1 MDLIARLDEARN
13 RWNILDHPFYRR
25 WECGELS
32 RSELAA
38 YAAEYRHAVVA
49 LAQAAQTAAPL
60 AGPVHAAEE
69 RAHVELWDDF
79 GASVGADLKHRNLPT
94 TDRCVA
100 AWTAGRT
107 PVEALAVLY
116 AIEAGQP
123 EVSRTKLAGLV
134 EHYGFTAG
142 SPETAYFAL
151 HAERDRD
158 HADHSRDLLERN
170 ARPADRDRLVAVAE
184 AALVGNWTLLD
195 GVDR

>member
-1 MDLIARLDEARN
+1 MDLIDRLDAARS

-32 RSELAA
+32 RSELAT

-49 LAQAAQTAAPL
+49 LAQAAETAAPL
-60 AGPVHAAEE
+60 AGLDHAAEE
-69 RAHVELWDDF
+69 RAHIELWDDF
-79 GASVGADLKHRNLPT
+79 GASVGANLKHASLPE

-100 AWTAGRT
+100 AWTAGSGAL
-107 PVEALAVLY
+107 EALAVLY

-134 EHYGFTAG
+134 DHYGFTAG
-142 SPETAYFAL
+142 SPDTAYFAL
-151 HAERDRD
+151 HVERDRD
-158 HADHSRDLLERN
+158 HADHSRDLLARH
-170 ARPADRDRLVAVAE
+170 ARPVDSDRLVAVAE